1 MERKGAVKMKGN
13 AMTLVGPELKTGDKA
28 PEFELLDNELKPVH
42 LSDSA
47 GRVRFISVV
56 PSLDTPVCSTQ
67 TDKFNKEMGTFGDKV
82 QSYTVSADLPF
93 AQARFC
99 GEHKID
105 NMKTL
110 SDHKEMSFGQAF
122 GLMIKELR
130 LLARAVVIVDA
141 DDTIAYFQL
150 VPEATDEPDYGDAL
164 KALKKL
170 VG

>member
-1 MERKGAVKMKGN
+1 MERKDAVKMKGN
-13 AMTLVGPELKTGDKA
+13 PMTLVGPELKQGDKA

-42 LSDSA
+42 LSDSK
-47 GRVRFISVV
+47 GKVRFFSVV

-67 TDKFNKEMGTFGDKV
+67 TDKFNKEMNSFGDNV
-82 QSYTVSADLPF
+82 ASYTVSADLPF

-99 GEHKID
+99 GEHNID

-110 SDHKEMSFGQAF
+110 SDHKEMSFGRAY
-122 GLMIKELR
+122 GLMINELR

-141 DDTIAYFQL
+141 DDKIAYFQL
-150 VPEATDEPDYGDAL
+150 VPEATDEPNYDEAL
-164 KALKKL
+164 QALKKL